1 MRWYEALFL
10 FGSLEKVV
18 NPVSH
23 SLRPAGKH
31 LREEFR
37 PIALYGAPHMCQQSV
52 LWCWS
57 GSQPP
62 VFRFL
67 STWRHLTACFK
78 HPLFPPWR
86 YFKTPRPEQNMS
98 SGSHQ
103 YLLVYAALLALQLLL
118 PLASGS
124 ALGISI
130 SLCDPGP
137 CASTAICQVSGKS
150 TTCTSQLL
158 SKGDGQWG
166 RMLLRSRQ
174 QRQSFCWLHGG
185 GSFN

>member
-98 SGSHQ
+98 SGSQ
-103 YLLVYAALLALQLLL
+103 YLLVYAASLALQLLL

-158 SKGDGQWG
+158 SN
-166 RMLLRSRQ
+166 
-174 QRQSFCWLHGG
+174 C
-185 GSFN
+185 

>member
-1 MRWYEALFL
+1 M
-10 FGSLEKVV
+10 V
-18 NPVSH
+18 
-23 SLRPAGKH
+23 H
-31 LREEFR
+31 LT
-37 PIALYGAPHMCQQSV
+37 CQQSA

-67 STWRHLTACFK
+67 FPWRHLTACFK
-78 HPLFPPWR
+78 HPLFPTWHHL
-86 YFKTPRPEQNMS
+86 KSCKQNMAS
-98 SGSHQ
+98 SYQHLQ
-103 YLLVYAALLALQLLL
+103 AFAVLLALQLLL

-137 CASTAICQVSGKS
+137 CASTAICQVFGKS
-150 TTCTSQLL
+150 TTHTSQLL
-158 SKGDGQWG
+158 PKGDRQWG
-166 RMLLRSRQ
+166 RVLLRSRQ
-174 QRQSFCWLHGG
+174 QRRSFCWLHRR